1 MNKNNYTN
9 ECIRQLTEYF
19 NLLKQNKVDDEL
31 RSRIQGFINAGEF
44 MGVINHQEA
53 VQIMDDTHFQVFG
66 MSNTQR
72 KAKKDSIKFALKGDV
87 DAFFDVP
94 AINRK
99 I

>member
-1 MNKNNYTN
+1 MNKEKFTN

-19 NLLKQNKVDDEL
+19 DLLKQNKINGEL
-31 RSRIQGFINAGEF
+31 RNQIQGFINAGEF

-66 MSNTQR
+66 MSNFER
-72 KAKKDSIKFALKGDV
+72 KAKKDSIKSALKGD
-87 DAFFDVP
+87 DEAFFDIP

-99 I
+99 V